1 MDLLQNHYTTS
12 RTKKARYK
20 YCALFWCVLL
30 VHVSTRQMIYN
41 EGITGH
47 QEE

>member
-1 MDLLQNHYTTS
+1 MDLLQNHYKTS
-12 RTKKARYK
+12 RTKKARHKCY
-20 YCALFWCVLL
+20 ALFWCMLL

-41 EGITGH
+41 EGIIGH